1 MYERSRIFFCVF
13 FFYPTFVALM
23 KFKKTALLFIFI
35 TILVDV
41 IGIGIILPIIPE
53 LIMELTG
60 EGIDMAVIYGMWLT
74 TAFAGMQF
82 LFSPVLGEISDR
94 YGRRPILLIALLGLS
109 IDYLIHAWAATITWL
124 FLGRF
129 LAGITGASFTVASA
143 YIADV
148 STKENK
154 AKNFGLIGAAFGL
167 GFIIGP
173 GIGGFFGEIN
183 IRLPFYIAAAL
194 TFANFLFGWFF
205 VPESLSAENR
215 RSINILKMIPGVSL
229 AALRNYKGVLLLI
242 LAFFLANLAGQA
254 LPSTWSYYG
263 IERYQWNPREI
274 GGSLMVVGLLVA
286 IVQGFLVGMLVKK
299 FGKKVVVTAGFLLWT
314 VGMFLFSLANEP
326 WMLYA
331 FLIPYALGGVAGPT
345 VQGLISNQVSEKEQG
360 NLQGSITGLVS
371 ITAILGQLI
380 FSPVFYFFIRPEG
393 NVYFPG
399 APYTLASFFLIV
411 AFLCATLAMKRINLS
426 DETDSETVDTEEVM
440 AE

>member
-1 MYERSRIFFCVF
+1 
-13 FFYPTFVALM
+13 M
-23 KFKKTALLFIFI
+23 KSKKTALLFIFI

-41 IGIGIILPIIPE
+41 IGIGIILPIIPD

-60 EGIDMAVIYGMWLT
+60 EGTHMAVIYGMWLT

-82 LFSPVLGEISDR
+82 LFSPVLGEISDK

-109 IDYLIHAWAATITWL
+109 IDYLIHAWAPTLMWL
-124 FLGRF
+124 FVGRF

-143 YIADV
+143 YIADI

-173 GIGGFFGEIN
+173 GIGGFFGEID
-183 IRLPFYIAAAL
+183 IRLPFYIAAGL

-205 VPESLSAENR
+205 VPESLSIENR
-215 RSINILKMIPGVSL
+215 RPMNLLKMIPGVSL
-229 AALRNYKGVLLLI
+229 ASLRNYKGVLLLI
-242 LAFFLANLAGQA
+242 FAFFLANLAGQA

-263 IERYQWNPREI
+263 IERYDWSPKEI
-274 GGSLMVVGLLVA
+274 GISLMVVGLLVA
-286 IVQGFLVGMLVKK
+286 IAQGFLVGILVKK
-299 FGKKVVVTAGFLLWT
+299 LGKKNVVISGFLFWT
-314 VGMFLFSLANEP
+314 IGMFLFSLASEP

-360 NLQGSITGLVS
+360 NLQGAITGLIS

-393 NVYFPG
+393 TIYFPG
-399 APYTLASFFLIV
+399 ASYALAAIFLFI
-411 AFLCATLAMKRINLS
+411 AFLFASLAMKRMNIVE
-426 DETDSETVDTEEVM
+426 DWK
-440 AE
+440 

>member
-1 MYERSRIFFCVF
+1 MQ
-13 FFYPTFVALM
+13 A
-23 KFKKTALLFIFI
+23 KKTALLFIFI

-41 IGIGIILPIIPE
+41 IGIGIIIPIIPE

-82 LFSPVLGEISDR
+82 LFSPVLGEISDQ

-109 IDYLIHAWAATITWL
+109 VDYLIHAWAPTIIWL
-124 FLGRF
+124 FVGRF

-173 GIGGFFGEIN
+173 GIGGFFGDIDV
-183 IRLPFYIAAAL
+183 RLPFYIAAGL
-194 TFANFLFGWFF
+194 TFTNFLFGWFF
-205 VPESLSAENR
+205 VPESLAPENR
-215 RSINILKMIPGVSL
+215 RAINLAKMIPGVSL
-229 AALRNYKGVLLLI
+229 VSLRNYKGVLLLI

-263 IERYQWNPREI
+263 IERYDWSPKDI
-274 GGSLMVVGLLVA
+274 GISLMVVGLLVSIA
-286 IVQGFLVGMLVKK
+286 QGFLVGFMTKK
-299 FGKKVVVTAGFLLWT
+299 FGKRKVIIIGFMLWT
-314 VGMFLFSLANEP
+314 IGMFLFSLATEP

-331 FLIPYALGGVAGPT
+331 FLIPYAFGGIAGPT
-345 VQGLISNQVSEKEQG
+345 VQGVISNEVSEKEQG
-360 NLQGSITGLVS
+360 NLQGAITGLVS
-371 ITAILGQLI
+371 LTAIFGQVL
-380 FSPVFYFFIRPEG
+380 FAPVFYYFIRPETSI
-393 NVYFPG
+393 YFPG
-399 APYTLASFFLIV
+399 APYVLASFLLLA
-411 AFLCATLAMKRINLS
+411 AFIFALLAMRKMQGI
-426 DETDSETVDTEEVM
+426 DE
-440 AE
+440 AEKVVAK

>member
-1 MYERSRIFFCVF
+1 
-13 FFYPTFVALM
+13 M
-23 KFKKTALLFIFI
+23 KSHKTALLFIFI

-41 IGIGIILPIIPE
+41 IGIGIILPIIPD

-60 EGIDMAVIYGMWLT
+60 EGNHMAIIYGMWLT

-94 YGRRPILLIALLGLS
+94 FGRRPILLIALLGLS
-109 IDYLIHAWAATITWL
+109 IDYLIHAWAPTITWL

-143 YIADV
+143 YIADI

-154 AKNFGLIGAAFGL
+154 AKNFGLIGAAFGI

-173 GIGGFFGEIN
+173 GIGGFFGEID

-205 VPESLSAENR
+205 VPESLAPENR
-215 RSINILKMIPGVSL
+215 RKINVMKMVPGVSL
-229 AALRNYKGVLLLI
+229 VALRNYKGLLLLI
-242 LAFFLANLAGQA
+242 SAFFLANLAGQA

-263 IERYQWNPREI
+263 IERYHWNPRQI
-274 GGSLMVVGLLVA
+274 GISLMVVGLLVA
-286 IVQGFLVGMLVKK
+286 IVQGFLVGVLVKK
-299 FGKKVVVTAGFLLWT
+299 FGKRKVITFGFLLWT
-314 VGMFLFSLANEP
+314 IGMFLFSFATEP

-331 FLIPYALGGVAGPT
+331 FLIPYALGGIAGPT
-345 VQGLISNQVSEKEQG
+345 VQGVISNQVSDKEQG
-360 NLQGSITGLVS
+360 ILQGSITGLVS

-393 NVYFPG
+393 SIYFPG
-399 APYTLASFFLIV
+399 ASYTLAAIFLLI
-411 AFLCATLAMKRINLS
+411 AFLLASTAIKRM
-426 DETDSETVDTEEVM
+426 EV
-440 AE
+440 EPE

>member
-1 MYERSRIFFCVF
+1 
-13 FFYPTFVALM
+13 M
-23 KFKKTALLFIFI
+23 KSHKTALLFIFI

-41 IGIGIILPIIPE
+41 IGIGIILPIIPD

-60 EGIDMAVIYGMWLT
+60 EGNHMAIIYGMWLT

-94 YGRRPILLIALLGLS
+94 FGRRPILLLALLGLS
-109 IDYLIHAWAATITWL
+109 IDYLIHAWAPTITWL

-143 YIADV
+143 YIADI

-154 AKNFGLIGAAFGL
+154 AKNFGLIGAAFGI

-173 GIGGFFGEIN
+173 GIGGFFGEID

-205 VPESLSAENR
+205 VPESLAPENR
-215 RSINILKMIPGVSL
+215 RKINVMKMIPGVSL
-229 AALRNYKGVLLLI
+229 VALRNYKGLLLLI
-242 LAFFLANLAGQA
+242 SAFFLANLAGQA

-263 IERYQWNPREI
+263 IERYHWNPRQI
-274 GGSLMVVGLLVA
+274 GISLMVVGLLVA
-286 IVQGFLVGMLVKK
+286 IVQGFLVGVLVKK
-299 FGKKVVVTAGFLLWT
+299 FGKRKVITFGFLLWT
-314 VGMFLFSLANEP
+314 IGMFLFSFATEP

-331 FLIPYALGGVAGPT
+331 FLIPYALGGIAGPT
-345 VQGLISNQVSEKEQG
+345 VQGVISNQVSDKEQG
-360 NLQGSITGLVS
+360 ILQGSITGLVS

-393 NVYFPG
+393 SVYFPG
-399 APYTLASFFLIV
+399 ASYTLAAIFLLI
-411 AFLCATLAMKRINLS
+411 AFLLASTAIKRM
-426 DETDSETVDTEEVM
+426 EV
-440 AE
+440 EPE

>member
-1 MYERSRIFFCVF
+1 
-13 FFYPTFVALM
+13 M
-23 KFKKTALLFIFI
+23 KSKKSALLFIFV

-41 IGIGIILPIIPE
+41 IGIGIILPIIPD

-60 EGIDMAVIYGMWLT
+60 EGTAMAVIYGMWLT

-82 LFSPVLGEISDR
+82 LFSPVLGEISDKF
-94 YGRRPILLIALLGLS
+94 GRRPILLLALLGLS
-109 IDYLIHAWAATITWL
+109 IDYLIHAWAPSISWL

-173 GIGGFFGEIN
+173 GVGGFFGEID
-183 IRLPFYIAAAL
+183 IRLPFYIAAGL
-194 TFANFLFGWFF
+194 TFANFLFGLFF
-205 VPESLSAENR
+205 VPESLTPENR
-215 RSINILKMIPGVSL
+215 RAINPTKMIPGVSL
-229 AALRNYKGVLLLI
+229 FALRKYKGVLLLI
-242 LAFFLANLAGQA
+242 FAFFLANLAGQA

-263 IERYQWNPREI
+263 IERYDWSPKEI
-274 GGSLMVVGLLVA
+274 GVSLMVVGLLVA
-286 IVQGFLVGMLVKK
+286 IVQGVLVGVLVKK
-299 FGKKVVVTAGFLLWT
+299 FGKRFVVSVGFLLWT
-314 VGMFLFSLANEP
+314 IGMFLFSLASEP

-345 VQGLISNQVSEKEQG
+345 VQGIISNQVSEKEQG

-371 ITAILGQLI
+371 ITAILGQLV
-380 FSPVFYFFIRPEG
+380 FSPVFYFFIRPDG
-393 NVYFPG
+393 GIYYPG
-399 APYTLASFFLIV
+399 APYTLAAIFLLV
-411 AFLCATLAMKRINLS
+411 AFLMAFFAMKRLELS
-426 DETDSETVDTEEVM
+426 DE
-440 AE
+440 

>member
-1 MYERSRIFFCVF
+1 
-13 FFYPTFVALM
+13 M
-23 KFKKTALLFIFI
+23 KSNKTALLFIFI

-41 IGIGIILPIIPE
+41 IGIGIILPIIPD

-60 EGIDMAVIYGMWLT
+60 EGTHMAVIYGMWLT

-82 LFSPVLGEISDR
+82 LFSPVLGEISDK

-109 IDYLIHAWAATITWL
+109 IDYLIHAWAPTLMWL
-124 FLGRF
+124 FVGRF

-143 YIADV
+143 YIADI

-173 GIGGFFGEIN
+173 GIGGFFGEID
-183 IRLPFYIAAAL
+183 IRLPFYIAAGL

-205 VPESLSAENR
+205 VPESLPVENR
-215 RSINILKMIPGVSL
+215 RPMNLLKMIPGVSL
-229 AALRNYKGVLLLI
+229 VSLRNYKGVLLLI
-242 LAFFLANLAGQA
+242 FAFFLANLAGQA

-263 IERYQWNPREI
+263 IERYDWSPKEI
-274 GGSLMVVGLLVA
+274 GISLMVVGLLVA
-286 IVQGFLVGMLVKK
+286 IAQGFLVGVLVKK
-299 FGKKVVVTAGFLLWT
+299 LGKKRVIILGFLLWT
-314 VGMFLFSLANEP
+314 IGMFLFSLASEP

-360 NLQGSITGLVS
+360 NLQGAITGLIS

-380 FSPVFYFFIRPEG
+380 FSPVFYFFTRPEG
-393 NVYFPG
+393 AIYFPG
-399 APYTLASFFLIV
+399 ASYALAAIFLFI
-411 AFLCATLAMKRINLS
+411 AFLFASLAMKRMNI
-426 DETDSETVDTEEVM
+426 V
-440 AE
+440 

>member
-1 MYERSRIFFCVF
+1 
-13 FFYPTFVALM
+13 M
-23 KFKKTALLFIFI
+23 KSKKTALLFIFV

-41 IGIGIILPIIPE
+41 IGIGIILPIIPD
-53 LIMELTG
+53 LIMQLPG
-60 EGIDMAVIYGMWLT
+60 EGTAMAIIYGMWLT

-82 LFSPVLGEISDR
+82 LFSPVLGEISDK

-109 IDYLIHAWAATITWL
+109 IDYLIHAWAPTITWL

-183 IRLPFYIAAAL
+183 IRLPFYIAAGL
-194 TFANFLFGWFF
+194 TFANFIFGWLF
-205 VPESLSAENR
+205 VPESLAPENR
-215 RSINILKMIPGVSL
+215 RSISLMKMIPGVSL
-229 AALRNYKGVLLLI
+229 LALRNYKGVLLLI
-242 LAFFLANLAGQA
+242 FAFFLANLAGQA

-263 IERYQWNPREI
+263 IERYDWSPKEI
-274 GGSLMVVGLLVA
+274 GVSLMVVGLLVA
-286 IVQGFLVGMLVKK
+286 IVQGFLVGYFVNK
-299 FGKKVVVTAGFLLWT
+299 FGKRLVVSVGFLLWT
-314 VGMFLFSLANEP
+314 VGMFLFSFANEP

-345 VQGLISNQVSEKEQG
+345 VQGVISNQVSEKEQG

-371 ITAILGQLI
+371 VTAILGQLI

-393 NVYFPG
+393 KIYFPG
-399 APYTLASFFLIV
+399 APYTLAAIFLLV
-411 AFLCATLAMKRINLS
+411 AFIFAFVAMKRMQL
-426 DETDSETVDTEEVM
+426 
-440 AE
+440 AEN

>member
-1 MYERSRIFFCVF
+1 LFLKSLFFQAF
-13 FFYPTFVALM
+13 ASIM
-23 KFKKTALLFIFI
+23 KSNKTALLFIFI

-60 EGIDMAVIYGMWLT
+60 EGNHMAIIYGMWLT

-94 YGRRPILLIALLGLS
+94 YGRRPILLLALLGLS
-109 IDYLIHAWAATITWL
+109 IDYMIHAWAPTIAWL

-154 AKNFGLIGAAFGL
+154 AKNFGLIGAAFGI

-173 GIGGFFGEIN
+173 GIGGFFGEID
-183 IRLPFYIAAAL
+183 IRLPFYIAAGL
-194 TFANFLFGWFF
+194 TFSNFLFGYFF
-205 VPESLSAENR
+205 VPESLTPENR
-215 RSINILKMIPGVSL
+215 RQIDYMKMIPGVSL
-229 AALRNYKGVLLLI
+229 VALRNYKGILLLI
-242 LAFFLANLAGQA
+242 SAFFLANLAGQA

-263 IERYQWNPREI
+263 IERYQWNPRQI
-274 GGSLMVVGLLVA
+274 GLSLMVVGLLVA
-286 IVQGFLVGMLVKK
+286 IVQGFLVGILVKK
-299 FGKKVVVTAGFLLWT
+299 FGKRKVITFGFLLWT
-314 VGMFLFSLANEP
+314 VGMFLFSFATEP

-331 FLIPYALGGVAGPT
+331 FLIPYALGGIAGPT
-345 VQGLISNQVSEKEQG
+345 VQGVISNKVSEKEQG
-360 NLQGSITGLVS
+360 ILQGSITGLVS

-380 FSPVFYFFIRPEG
+380 FSPVFYYFIRPEG
-393 NVYFPG
+393 SVYFPG
-399 APYTLASFFLIV
+399 APYTLAAFFLIA
-411 AFLCATLAMKRINLS
+411 AFTLASTAIRRMGVEP
-426 DETDSETVDTEEVM
+426 D
-440 AE
+440 

>member
-1 MYERSRIFFCVF
+1 
-13 FFYPTFVALM
+13 M
-23 KFKKTALLFIFI
+23 KSKKTALLFIFI

-41 IGIGIILPIIPE
+41 IGIGIILPIIPD

-60 EGIDMAVIYGMWLT
+60 EGNHMAIIYGMWLT

-94 YGRRPILLIALLGLS
+94 YGRRPILLLALLGLS
-109 IDYLIHAWAATITWL
+109 IDYMIHAWAPTIAWL

-154 AKNFGLIGAAFGL
+154 AKNFGLIGAAFGV

-173 GIGGFFGEIN
+173 GIGGYFGEIN
-183 IRLPFYIAAAL
+183 IRLPFYIAAGL
-194 TFANFLFGWFF
+194 TFANFLFGYFF
-205 VPESLSAENR
+205 VPESLALENR
-215 RSINILKMIPGVSL
+215 RKINFTKMIPGVSL
-229 AALRNYKGVLLLI
+229 VALRNYKGLLLLI
-242 LAFFLANLAGQA
+242 SAFFLANLAGQA

-263 IERYQWNPREI
+263 IERYHWNPRQI
-274 GGSLMVVGLLVA
+274 GISLMVVGLLVA
-286 IVQGFLVGMLVKK
+286 IVQGFLVGVLVKK
-299 FGKKVVVTAGFLLWT
+299 FGKRKVITYGFLLWT
-314 VGMFLFSLANEP
+314 VGMFLFSFAKEP

-331 FLIPYALGGVAGPT
+331 FLIPYALGGIAGPT
-345 VQGLISNQVSEKEQG
+345 VQGVISNQVSEKEQG
-360 NLQGSITGLVS
+360 ILQGSITGLVS

-393 NVYFPG
+393 TIYFPG
-399 APYTLASFFLIV
+399 APYTLAALFLIV
-411 AFLCATLAMKRINLS
+411 AFGFAYTAINRM
-426 DETDSETVDTEEVM
+426 DVEPE
-440 AE
+440 

>member
-1 MYERSRIFFCVF
+1 MQ
-13 FFYPTFVALM
+13 P
-23 KFKKTALLFIFI
+23 KKTALLFIFI

-41 IGIGIILPIIPE
+41 IGIGIILPIIPD

-60 EGIDMAVIYGMWLT
+60 EGIDKAVLYGMWLT

-82 LFSPVLGEISDR
+82 LFSPVLGEISDQ

-109 IDYLIHAWAATITWL
+109 IDYLIHAWAPTITWL

-143 YIADV
+143 YIADI
-148 STKENK
+148 STKKDK

-173 GIGGFFGEIN
+173 GIGGFFGEID
-183 IRLPFYIAAAL
+183 IRLPFYIAAGL
-194 TFANFLFGWFF
+194 TFSNFLFGWLF
-205 VPESLSAENR
+205 VPESLTVENR
-215 RSINILKMIPGVSL
+215 RKVNVFKMIPGVSL
-229 AALRNYKGVLLLI
+229 VALRNYKGVLLLI
-242 LAFFLANLAGQA
+242 FAFFLANLAGQA

-263 IERYQWNPREI
+263 IERYNWSPKEI
-274 GGSLMVVGLLVA
+274 GVSLMVVGLLVA
-286 IVQGFLVGMLVKK
+286 IVQGFLVGVLVKR
-299 FGKKVVVTAGFLLWT
+299 FGKRLVVSVGFLLWT
-314 VGMFLFSLANEP
+314 VGMFLFAVAIEP

-331 FLIPYALGGVAGPT
+331 FLIPYALGGIAGPT

-371 ITAILGQLI
+371 VTAILGQLI

-393 NVYFPG
+393 DIYFPG
-399 APYTLASFFLIV
+399 APYTLAAFFLLV
-411 AFLCATLAMKRINLS
+411 AFLFASLAMKRIQM
-426 DETDSETVDTEEVM
+426 DEE
-440 AE
+440 